1 MKKLIYTLAIIAGIF
16 IFSYAFVVVYKSVTR
31 LELFSYGF
39 LAFFLLL
46 FGIYGLI
53 AEMLRKK
60 FDAKGGLNFCIEA
73 NYYARKKGF
82 FGRIFLFPFMKIK
95 SKNSFVISFFG
106 ALTWVIILL
115 IVLQAF
121 IKVQS

>member
-1 MKKLIYTLAIIAGIF
+1 MKKIIYSLAIVAGIF
-16 IFSYAFVVVYKSVTR
+16 VFSYAFVVSYKNITR
-31 LELFSYGF
+31 FELFLYG
-39 LAFFLLL
+39 LLTLFLLL

-53 AEMLRKK
+53 AEMLWKK
-60 FDAKGGLNFCIEA
+60 FEAKGVVNFCVEA

-82 FGRIFLFPFMKIK
+82 FGRIFLFPFTKIK

-106 ALTWVIILL
+106 ALTWVIILV

-121 IKVQS
+121 LKVQS